1 MSPADFAFL
10 CEFLLKH
17 SGLALTE
24 SKRYLV
30 ESRLVPL
37 AMSSNLKDVS
47 ELVRE
52 LRTGRNSVLT
62 TAVIEEMTTNE
73 TSFFRDL
80 NPFEELRLRLLT
92 KLLDA
97 RRTRHTLRIWSA
109 ASSTG
114 QEAYSI
120 AMTLLEAIPDIRQ
133 WRIEIVATDIA
144 EKILVR
150 AREGVYSQLEVQR
163 GLPASLLVKYFDNHP
178 KGFQVKADLRR
189 MVSFQKLNLLEP
201 FARLGMFDIVFCR
214 NVLIYFD
221 VASKADLLNRI
232 ARQLTPD
239 GYLFLGAAETVLG
252 LNTPFERCQ
261 TSKGAVYALAS
272 KPTPKPHICGAE
284 FVTPTLK

>member
-1 MSPADFAFL
+1 MNPVDFAFL
-10 CEFLLKH
+10 CEFFLKN
-17 SGLALTE
+17 SGLVVNE

-30 ESRLVPL
+30 DSRLVPL
-37 AMSSNLKDVS
+37 AQSWKLKDVS

-52 LRTGRNSVLT
+52 LRTGRNSALA

-73 TSFFRDL
+73 TSFFRDRQ
-80 NPFEELRLRLLT
+80 PFEELQQTLLPI
-92 KLLDA
+92 LLDA
-97 RRTRHTLRIWSA
+97 RRTRHALRIWSA

-120 AMTLLEAIPDIRQ
+120 AMTLLEAIPDFRQ

-150 AREGVYSQLEVQR
+150 AREGVYSQLEVRR
-163 GLPASLLVKYFDNHP
+163 GLPTHLLVKYFDKHP
-178 KGFQVKADLRR
+178 EGFQVKPDLRR
-189 MVSFQKLNLLEP
+189 MVSFQQLNLFDP

>member
-1 MSPADFAFL
+1 MSPIDFAFL

-17 SGLALTE
+17 SGLVVNE

-30 ESRLVPL
+30 DSRLVPL
-37 AMSSNLKDVS
+37 AQSLKLKDVS

-52 LRTGRNSVLT
+52 LRTGRNSALA

-73 TSFFRDL
+73 TSFFRDRQ
-80 NPFEELRLRLLT
+80 PFVELQQTLLPT
-92 KLLDA
+92 LLDA

-163 GLPASLLVKYFDNHP
+163 GLPTHLLVKYFDKHP
-178 KGFQVKADLRR
+178 EGFRVKPDLRR
-189 MVSFQKLNLLEP
+189 MVSFQQLNLFDP

-221 VASKADLLNRI
+221 AAAKTDLLNRI

-252 LNTPFERCQ
+252 LNTPFDRCR
-261 TSKGAVYALAS
+261 SSRGAVYAPIAHLAA
-272 KPTPKPHICGAE
+272 KPSLVAG
-284 FVTPTLK
+284 

>member
-1 MSPADFAFL
+1 MNQSDFAFL

-17 SGLALTE
+17 SGLVVTE
-24 SKRYLV
+24 GKRYLV

-37 AMSSNLKDVS
+37 ALSSNLKDVS

-52 LRTGRNSVLT
+52 LRTGRNKILA

-73 TSFFRDL
+73 TSFFRDRQ
-80 NPFEELRLRLLT
+80 PFEELRQTLLPT
-92 KLLDA
+92 LLEA
-97 RRTRHTLRIWSA
+97 RRTRHALRIWSA

-144 EKILVR
+144 EKILAR
-150 AREGVYSQLEVQR
+150 AREGVYSQLEAQR
-163 GLPASLLVKYFDNHP
+163 GLPSHLLVKYFQQHSQ
-178 KGFQVKADLRR
+178 GFQVKPEIRR
-189 MVSFQKLNLLEP
+189 MVNFQQLNLFDP
-201 FARLGMFDIVFCR
+201 FARLGQFDIVFCR

-221 VASKADLLNRI
+221 AAAKTDLLNRI

-252 LNTPFERCQ
+252 LNTPFDRCR
-261 TSKGAVYALAS
+261 SCKGAVYAIQS
-272 KPTPKPHICGAE
+272 KPTPTFKPLA
-284 FVTPTLK
+284 TAMR

>member
-1 MSPADFAFL
+1 MNPVDYAFL
-10 CEFLLKH
+10 CEFLMKH
-17 SGLALTE
+17 SGLVLNE
-24 SKRYLV
+24 SKHYLV
-30 ESRLVPL
+30 DSRLTPL
-37 AMSSNLKDVS
+37 AQSSKFKDVS

-52 LRTGRNSVLT
+52 LRTGRNSALA

-73 TSFFRDL
+73 TSFFRDRQ
-80 NPFEELRLRLLT
+80 PFEELQQTLLPT
-92 KLLDA
+92 LLDA

-120 AMTLLEAIPDIRQ
+120 AMSLLEAIPDIRH

-163 GLPASLLVKYFDNHP
+163 GLPTHLLVKYFDKHP
-178 KGFQVKADLRR
+178 EGFQVKPDLRR
-189 MVSFQKLNLLEP
+189 MVSFQQLNLFDP

-221 VASKADLLNRI
+221 VAAKTDLLNRI
-232 ARQLTPD
+232 SRQLTPD

-252 LNTPFERCQ
+252 LSTPFDRCR
-261 TSKGAVYALAS
+261 SCKGAVYAPIAHLAA
-272 KPTPKPHICGAE
+272 KPSLVAS
-284 FVTPTLK
+284 